1 VTSPASR
8 SLWRGRALALVGIV
22 LLAFSLRSA
31 VASLSPLYDAI
42 GEDFTLPAAV
52 LGLIGTVPPLCFAVF
67 GLLAAG
73 FERRFGL
80 ERTTLVALGA
90 VGVGLVARAAAG
102 DAYGLLFGSALV
114 FAGVGVGNVLLPALV
129 KKYFPD
135 RIGLLT
141 TVYSTMM
148 AISTFTPPLVAVPI
162 ADAAGWRTSLGLWAV
177 FALAGLAPWIVLAVR
192 ARRAAAA
199 AAADGD
205 LERVSTRVFARMWR
219 LPTAWALAVSFF
231 VSSAVAYTSFA
242 WLPKILVDTAEVTP
256 QVAGILLSL
265 FALIG
270 LPASLVVPA
279 LVARRDVVLP
289 LFVIASAAGVLGAG
303 GLLVAPAS
311 APWLWVALLGALPL
325 LFPLVL
331 TSVGLRTR
339 THDATVA
346 LSSFAQSLGYG
357 ATMLMPLGV
366 GLLHDASGSWTAP
379 LIILIAISLLALPAG
394 IVIARRKT
402 VEQEWEQRH
411 GSW

>member
-1 VTSPASR
+1 MTSPDPLAVR
-8 SLWRGRALALVGIV
+8 RGRILALVGIV

-31 VASLSPLYDAI
+31 VASLSPLFDAI
-42 GEDFTLPAAV
+42 GEDFVLPAAV

-67 GLLAAG
+67 GLLASG

-80 ERTTLVALGA
+80 ERTTLVALSA
-90 VGVGLVARAAAG
+90 VALGLVARAAAV
-102 DAYGLLFGSALV
+102 DAYGLLLGSALV

-135 RIGLLT
+135 RIGLMT

-148 AISTFTPPLVAVPI
+148 AISTFVPPLIAVPV
-162 ADAAGWRTSLGLWAV
+162 ADASGWRTSLGLWAV

-192 ARRAAAA
+192 ARRAALAEV
-199 AAADGD
+199 DI
-205 LERVSTRVFARMWR
+205 EPVSTRVFGRMWR
-219 LPTAWALAVSFF
+219 LPTAWALAVTFF

-242 WLPKILVDTAEVTP
+242 WLPKILVDTAGVTP
-256 QVAGILLSL
+256 QVAGTLLSL

-270 LPASLVVPA
+270 LPASLVVPV
-279 LVARRDVVLP
+279 LVARRGVVLP
-289 LFVIASAAGVLGAG
+289 LFFIASASGVLGAG

-311 APWLWVALLGALPL
+311 APWLWVTLLGILPL

-357 ATMLMPLGV
+357 VTMLMPIGV
-366 GLLHDASGSWTAP
+366 GLIHDATASWTVP
-379 LIILIAISLLALPAG
+379 LIMLLAISLLAVPAG
-394 IVIARRKT
+394 VVIARRKT

-411 GSW
+411 GAW

>member
-1 VTSPASR
+1 MTSPDPLAVR
-8 SLWRGRALALVGIV
+8 RGRILALVGIV

-31 VASLSPLYDAI
+31 VASLSPLFDAI
-42 GEDFTLPAAV
+42 GEDFVLPAAV

-67 GLLAAG
+67 GLLASG

-90 VGVGLVARAAAG
+90 VALGLVARAAAS
-102 DAYGLLFGSALV
+102 DAYGLLLGSALV

-135 RIGLLT
+135 RIGLMT

-148 AISTFTPPLVAVPI
+148 AISTFVPPLVAVPV

-177 FALAGLAPWIVLAVR
+177 FALAGLAPWIVLALR
-192 ARRAAAA
+192 ARRAALAEV
-199 AAADGD
+199 D
-205 LERVSTRVFARMWR
+205 LEPVSTRVFGRMWR
-219 LPTAWALAVSFF
+219 LPTAWALAVTFF

-242 WLPKILVDTAEVTP
+242 WLPKILVDTAGVTP
-256 QVAGILLSL
+256 QVAGTLLSL

-270 LPASLVVPA
+270 LPASLVVPV
-279 LVARRDVVLP
+279 LVARRGVVLP
-289 LFVIASAAGVLGAG
+289 LFIVASASGVLGAG

-311 APWLWVALLGALPL
+311 APWLWVTLLGILPL

-357 ATMLMPLGV
+357 VTMLMPIGV
-366 GLLHDASGSWTAP
+366 GLIHDATGSWTVP
-379 LIILIAISLLALPAG
+379 LVMLLAISLLAMPAG
-394 IVIARRKT
+394 VVIARRKT

>member
-1 VTSPASR
+1 MTSPDPLAVR
-8 SLWRGRALALVGIV
+8 RGRILALVGIV

-31 VASLSPLYDAI
+31 VASLSPLFDAI
-42 GEDFTLPAAV
+42 GEDFVLPAAV

-67 GLLAAG
+67 GLLASG

-90 VGVGLVARAAAG
+90 VALGLAARAAAS
-102 DAYGLLFGSALV
+102 DAYGLLLGSALV

-135 RIGLLT
+135 RIGLMT

-148 AISTFTPPLVAVPI
+148 AISTFVPPLVAVPV

-177 FALAGLAPWIVLAVR
+177 FALAGLAPWIVLALR
-192 ARRAAAA
+192 ARRAALAEV
-199 AAADGD
+199 D
-205 LERVSTRVFARMWR
+205 LEPVSTRVFGRMWR
-219 LPTAWALAVSFF
+219 LPTAWALAVTFF

-242 WLPKILVDTAEVTP
+242 WLPKILVDTAGVTP
-256 QVAGILLSL
+256 QVAGTLLSL

-270 LPASLVVPA
+270 LPASLVVPV
-279 LVARRDVVLP
+279 LVARRGVVLP
-289 LFVIASAAGVLGAG
+289 LFIVASASGVLGAG

-311 APWLWVALLGALPL
+311 APWLWVTLLGILPL

-357 ATMLMPLGV
+357 VTMLMPIGV
-366 GLLHDASGSWTAP
+366 GLIHDATGSWTVP
-379 LIILIAISLLALPAG
+379 LVMLLAISLLAVPAG
-394 IVIARRKT
+394 VVIARRKT

>member
-1 VTSPASR
+1 MTSPDPLAVR
-8 SLWRGRALALVGIV
+8 RGRILALVGIV

-31 VASLSPLYDAI
+31 VASLSPLFDAI
-42 GEDFTLPAAV
+42 GEDFVLPAAV

-67 GLLAAG
+67 GLLASR

-90 VGVGLVARAAAG
+90 VALGLVARAAAG
-102 DAYGLLFGSALV
+102 DAYGLLLGSALV

-135 RIGLLT
+135 RIGLMT

-148 AISTFTPPLVAVPI
+148 AISTFVPPLVAVPV

-177 FALAGLAPWIVLAVR
+177 FALAGLAPWIVLALR
-192 ARRAAAA
+192 ARRAALAEV
-199 AAADGD
+199 DI
-205 LERVSTRVFARMWR
+205 EPVSTRVFGRMWR
-219 LPTAWALAVSFF
+219 LPTAWALAVTFF

-242 WLPKILVDTAEVTP
+242 WLPKILVDTAGVTP
-256 QVAGILLSL
+256 QVAGTLLSL
-265 FALIG
+265 FALVG
-270 LPASLVVPA
+270 LPASLVVPV
-279 LVARRDVVLP
+279 LVARRGVVLP
-289 LFVIASAAGVLGAG
+289 LFIVASASGVLGAG

-311 APWLWVALLGALPL
+311 APWLWVTLLGILPL

-357 ATMLMPLGV
+357 VTMLMPIGV
-366 GLLHDASGSWTAP
+366 GLIHDATGSWTVP
-379 LIILIAISLLALPAG
+379 LVMLLAISLLAVPAG
-394 IVIARRKT
+394 VVIARRKT

>member
-1 VTSPASR
+1 MTSPDPLAVR
-8 SLWRGRALALVGIV
+8 RGRILAVVGIV

-31 VASLSPLYDAI
+31 VASLSPLFDAI
-42 GEDFTLPAAV
+42 GEDFVLPAAV

-67 GLLAAG
+67 GLLASG

-90 VGVGLVARAAAG
+90 VALGLVARAAAI
-102 DAYGLLFGSALV
+102 DAYGLLLGSALV

-135 RIGLLT
+135 RIGLMT

-148 AISTFTPPLVAVPI
+148 AISTFVPPLVAVPV

-177 FALAGLAPWIVLAVR
+177 FALAGLAPWIVLALR
-192 ARRAAAA
+192 ARRAALAEV
-199 AAADGD
+199 D
-205 LERVSTRVFARMWR
+205 LEPVSTRVFGRMWR
-219 LPTAWALAVSFF
+219 LPTAWALAVTFF

-242 WLPKILVDTAEVTP
+242 WLPKILVDTAGVTP
-256 QVAGILLSL
+256 QVAGTLLSL

-270 LPASLVVPA
+270 LPASLVVPV
-279 LVARRDVVLP
+279 LVARRGVVLP
-289 LFVIASAAGVLGAG
+289 LFIVASASGVLGAG

-311 APWLWVALLGALPL
+311 APWLWVTLLGILPL

-357 ATMLMPLGV
+357 VTMLMPIGV
-366 GLLHDASGSWTAP
+366 GLIHDATGSWTVP
-379 LIILIAISLLALPAG
+379 LVMLLVISLLAVPAG
-394 IVIARRKT
+394 VVIARRKT

>member
-1 VTSPASR
+1 MTSPDPLAVR
-8 SLWRGRALALVGIV
+8 RGRILALVGIV

-31 VASLSPLYDAI
+31 VASLSPLFDAI
-42 GEDFTLPAAV
+42 GEDFVLPAAV

-67 GLLAAG
+67 GLLASG

-90 VGVGLVARAAAG
+90 VALGLVARAAAI
-102 DAYGLLFGSALV
+102 DAYGLLLGSALV

-135 RIGLLT
+135 RIGLMT

-148 AISTFTPPLVAVPI
+148 AISTFVPPLVAVPV

-177 FALAGLAPWIVLAVR
+177 FALAGLAPWIVLALR
-192 ARRAAAA
+192 ARRAALAEV
-199 AAADGD
+199 D
-205 LERVSTRVFARMWR
+205 LEPVSTRVFGRMWR
-219 LPTAWALAVSFF
+219 LPTAWALAVTFF

-242 WLPKILVDTAEVTP
+242 WLPKILVDTAGVTP
-256 QVAGILLSL
+256 QVAGTLLSL

-270 LPASLVVPA
+270 LPASLVVPV
-279 LVARRDVVLP
+279 LVARRGVVLP
-289 LFVIASAAGVLGAG
+289 LFVVASASGVLGAG

-311 APWLWVALLGALPL
+311 APWLWVALLGLLPL

-357 ATMLMPLGV
+357 VTMLMPIGV
-366 GLLHDASGSWTAP
+366 GLIHDATGSWTMP
-379 LIILIAISLLALPAG
+379 LVMLLAISLLAVPAAV
-394 IVIARRKT
+394 VIARRKT

>member
-1 VTSPASR
+1 MTSPDPLAVR
-8 SLWRGRALALVGIV
+8 RGRILALVGIV

-31 VASLSPLYDAI
+31 VASLSPLFDAI
-42 GEDFTLPAAV
+42 GEDFVLPAAV

-67 GLLAAG
+67 GLLASG

-90 VGVGLVARAAAG
+90 VALGLVARAAAS
-102 DAYGLLFGSALV
+102 DAYGLLLGSALV

-135 RIGLLT
+135 RIGLMT

-148 AISTFTPPLVAVPI
+148 AISTFVPPLVAVPV

-177 FALAGLAPWIVLAVR
+177 FALAGLAPWIVLALR
-192 ARRAAAA
+192 ARRAALAEV
-199 AAADGD
+199 D
-205 LERVSTRVFARMWR
+205 LEPVSTRVFGRMWR
-219 LPTAWALAVSFF
+219 LPTAWALAVTFF

-242 WLPKILVDTAEVTP
+242 WLPKILVDTAGVTP
-256 QVAGILLSL
+256 QVAGTLLSL

-270 LPASLVVPA
+270 LPASLVVPV
-279 LVARRDVVLP
+279 LVARRGVVLP
-289 LFVIASAAGVLGAG
+289 LFIVASASGVLGAG

-311 APWLWVALLGALPL
+311 APWLWVALLGLLPL

-357 ATMLMPLGV
+357 VTMLMPIGV
-366 GLLHDASGSWTAP
+366 GLIHDATGSWTVP
-379 LIILIAISLLALPAG
+379 LFMLLAISLLAVSAG
-394 IVIARRKT
+394 VVIARRKT

>member
-1 VTSPASR
+1 MTSPDPLAVR
-8 SLWRGRALALVGIV
+8 RGRILALVGIV

-31 VASLSPLYDAI
+31 VASLSPLFDAI
-42 GEDFTLPAAV
+42 GEDFELPAAV

-67 GLLAAG
+67 GLLASG

-90 VGVGLVARAAAG
+90 VALGLVARAAAV
-102 DAYGLLFGSALV
+102 DAYGLLLGSALV

-135 RIGLLT
+135 RIGLMT

-148 AISTFTPPLVAVPI
+148 AISTFVPPLVAVPV

-177 FALAGLAPWIVLAVR
+177 FALAGLAPWIVLALR
-192 ARRAAAA
+192 ARRAALAEV
-199 AAADGD
+199 DI
-205 LERVSTRVFARMWR
+205 EPVSTRVFGRMWR
-219 LPTAWALAVSFF
+219 LPTAWALAVTFF

-242 WLPKILVDTAEVTP
+242 WLPKILVDTAGVTP
-256 QVAGILLSL
+256 QVAGTLLSL

-270 LPASLVVPA
+270 LPASLVVPV
-279 LVARRDVVLP
+279 LVARRGVVLP
-289 LFVIASAAGVLGAG
+289 LFIVASASGVLGAG

-311 APWLWVALLGALPL
+311 APWLWVALLGILPL

-357 ATMLMPLGV
+357 VTMLMPIGV
-366 GLLHDASGSWTAP
+366 GLIHDATGSWTVP
-379 LIILIAISLLALPAG
+379 LVMLLAISLLAVPAG
-394 IVIARRKT
+394 VVIARRKT

>member
-1 VTSPASR
+1 MTSLDPLAVR
-8 SLWRGRALALVGIV
+8 RGRILALVGIV

-31 VASLSPLYDAI
+31 VASLSPLFDAI
-42 GEDFTLPAAV
+42 GEDFALPAAV

-80 ERTTLVALGA
+80 ERATVAALGA
-90 VGVGLVARAAAG
+90 VTLGLVARSAAV
-102 DAYGLLFGSALV
+102 DASGLLLGSALV

-135 RIGLLT
+135 RIGLMT

-148 AISTFTPPLVAVPI
+148 AISTFLPPLVAVPV

-177 FALAGLAPWIVLAVR
+177 FALAGLVPWIVLAVR
-192 ARRAAAA
+192 ARRAALAEV
-199 AAADGD
+199 D
-205 LERVSTRVFARMWR
+205 LDAVSPRVFGRLWR
-219 LPTAWALAVSFF
+219 LPTAWALAVTFF

-242 WLPKILVDTAEVTP
+242 WLPKILVDTAGVTP
-256 QVAGILLSL
+256 QIAGILLSL

-270 LPASLVVPA
+270 LPASLAVPV

-289 LFVIASAAGVLGAG
+289 LFIIASASGVVGAG

-311 APWLWVALLGALPL
+311 APWLWVALLGTLPL

-357 ATMLMPLGV
+357 VTMLMPIGV
-366 GLLHDASGSWTAP
+366 GLIHDATNSWTVP
-379 LIILIAISLLALPAG
+379 LVMLIVISLLAVPAG
-394 IVIARRKT
+394 VVIARRKT

-411 GSW
+411 GTW

>member
-1 VTSPASR
+1 MTTPDPLAVR
-8 SLWRGRALALVGIV
+8 RGRILAVVGIV

-31 VASLSPLYDAI
+31 VASLSPLFDAI
-42 GEDFTLPAAV
+42 GEDFALPAAV

-90 VGVGLVARAAAG
+90 VGLGLVARAAAL
-102 DAYGLLFGSALV
+102 DAYGLLFGSALI
-114 FAGVGVGNVLLPALV
+114 FAGVGVGNVLVPALV
-129 KKYFPD
+129 KKYFAE

-141 TVYSTMM
+141 TVYTTTM
-148 AISTFTPPLVAVPI
+148 AVSTFLPPLIAVPI
-162 ADAAGWRTSLGLWAV
+162 ADAAGWRTSLGVWAV
-177 FALAGLAPWIVLAVR
+177 FAVAGLIPWIVLAVR
-192 ARRAAAA
+192 SRRAAAA
-199 AAADGD
+199 DVD
-205 LERVSTRVFARMWR
+205 LEAPSTRVFGRMWR
-219 LPTAWALAVSFF
+219 LPTAWALAITFF
-231 VSSAVAYTSFA
+231 ASSAVAYTSFA
-242 WLPKILVDTAEVTP
+242 WLPKILVDTAGVTP
-256 QVAGILLSL
+256 QVAGVLLSL

-279 LVARRDVVLP
+279 LVARRGVVLP
-289 LFVIASAAGVLGAG
+289 LFIVASASGVLGAG

-311 APWLWVALLGALPL
+311 APWLWVALLGTLPL

-346 LSSFAQSLGYG
+346 LSAFAQSVGYG
-357 ATMLMPLGV
+357 VTMFMPIGV
-366 GLLHDASGSWTAP
+366 GVLHDATDSWTAP
-379 LIILIAISLLALPAG
+379 LVILIGISLLALPAG
-394 IVIARRKT
+394 VVIARRKT

>member
-1 VTSPASR
+1 MTSPDPLAVR
-8 SLWRGRALALVGIV
+8 RGRILALVGIV

-31 VASLSPLYDAI
+31 VASLSPLFDAI
-42 GEDFTLPAAV
+42 GEDFVLPAAV

-67 GLLAAG
+67 GLLASG

-90 VGVGLVARAAAG
+90 VALGLVARAAAS
-102 DAYGLLFGSALV
+102 DAYGLLLGSALV

-129 KKYFPD
+129 KKYLPD
-135 RIGLLT
+135 RIGLMT

-148 AISTFTPPLVAVPI
+148 AISTFVPPLVAVPV

-177 FALAGLAPWIVLAVR
+177 FALAGLAPWIVLALR
-192 ARRAAAA
+192 ARRAALAEV
-199 AAADGD
+199 D
-205 LERVSTRVFARMWR
+205 LEPVSTRVFGRMWR
-219 LPTAWALAVSFF
+219 LPTAWALAVTFF

-242 WLPKILVDTAEVTP
+242 WLPKILVDTAGVTP
-256 QVAGILLSL
+256 QVAGTLLSL

-270 LPASLVVPA
+270 LPASLVVPV
-279 LVARRDVVLP
+279 LVARRGVVLP
-289 LFVIASAAGVLGAG
+289 LFIVASASGVLGAG

-311 APWLWVALLGALPL
+311 APWLWVTLLGILPL

-357 ATMLMPLGV
+357 VTMLMPIGV
-366 GLLHDASGSWTAP
+366 GLIHDATGSWTVP
-379 LIILIAISLLALPAG
+379 LVMLLAISLLAVPAG
-394 IVIARRKT
+394 VVIARRKT

>member
-1 VTSPASR
+1 MTSPDPLAVR
-8 SLWRGRALALVGIV
+8 RGRILALVGIV

-31 VASLSPLYDAI
+31 VASLSPLFDAI
-42 GEDFTLPAAV
+42 GEDFVLPAAV

-67 GLLAAG
+67 GLLASG

-80 ERTTLVALGA
+80 ERTTLVALSA
-90 VGVGLVARAAAG
+90 VALGLVARAAAV
-102 DAYGLLFGSALV
+102 DAYGLLLGSALV

-135 RIGLLT
+135 RIGLMT

-148 AISTFTPPLVAVPI
+148 AISTFVPPLIAVPV

-192 ARRAAAA
+192 ARRAALAEV
-199 AAADGD
+199 DI
-205 LERVSTRVFARMWR
+205 EPVSTRVFGRMWR
-219 LPTAWALAVSFF
+219 LPTAWALAVTFF

-242 WLPKILVDTAEVTP
+242 WLPKILVDTAGVTP
-256 QVAGILLSL
+256 QVAGSLLSL
-265 FALIG
+265 FVLIG
-270 LPASLVVPA
+270 LPASLVVPV
-279 LVARRDVVLP
+279 LVARRGVVLP
-289 LFVIASAAGVLGAG
+289 LFIVASASGVLGAG

-311 APWLWVALLGALPL
+311 APWLWVTLLGILPL

-357 ATMLMPLGV
+357 VTMLMPIGV
-366 GLLHDASGSWTAP
+366 GLIHDATGSWTVP
-379 LIILIAISLLALPAG
+379 LVMLLAISLLAVPAG
-394 IVIARRKT
+394 DVIARRKT

>member
-1 VTSPASR
+1 MTSPDPLAVR
-8 SLWRGRALALVGIV
+8 RGRILALVGIV

-31 VASLSPLYDAI
+31 VASLSPLFDAI
-42 GEDFTLPAAV
+42 GEDFVLPAAV

-67 GLLAAG
+67 GLLASG

-90 VGVGLVARAAAG
+90 VALGLVARAAAG
-102 DAYGLLFGSALV
+102 DAYGLLLGSALV

-135 RIGLLT
+135 RIGLMT

-148 AISTFTPPLVAVPI
+148 AISTFVPPLVAVPV

-177 FALAGLAPWIVLAVR
+177 FALAGLAPWIVLALR
-192 ARRAAAA
+192 ARRAALAEV
-199 AAADGD
+199 D
-205 LERVSTRVFARMWR
+205 LEPVSTRVFGRMWR
-219 LPTAWALAVSFF
+219 LPTAWALAVTFF

-242 WLPKILVDTAEVTP
+242 WLPKILVDTAGVTP
-256 QVAGILLSL
+256 QVAGTLLSL

-270 LPASLVVPA
+270 LPASLVVPV
-279 LVARRDVVLP
+279 LVARRGVVLP
-289 LFVIASAAGVLGAG
+289 LFIVASASGVLGAG

-311 APWLWVALLGALPL
+311 TPWLWVALLGLLPL

-357 ATMLMPLGV
+357 VTMLMPIGV
-366 GLLHDASGSWTAP
+366 GLIHDATGSWTVP
-379 LIILIAISLLALPAG
+379 LFMLLAISLLAVPAG
-394 IVIARRKT
+394 VVIARRKT

>member
-1 VTSPASR
+1 MTSPDPLAVR
-8 SLWRGRALALVGIV
+8 RGRILAVVGIV

-31 VASLSPLYDAI
+31 VASLSPLFDAI
-42 GEDFTLPAAV
+42 GEDFVLPAAV

-67 GLLAAG
+67 GLLAPG

-90 VGVGLVARAAAG
+90 VALGLVARAAAI
-102 DAYGLLFGSALV
+102 DAYGLLLGSALV

-135 RIGLLT
+135 RIGLMT

-148 AISTFTPPLVAVPI
+148 AISTFVPPLVAVPV

-177 FALAGLAPWIVLAVR
+177 FALAGLAPWIVLALR
-192 ARRAAAA
+192 ARRAALAEV
-199 AAADGD
+199 D
-205 LERVSTRVFARMWR
+205 LEPVSTRVFGRMWR
-219 LPTAWALAVSFF
+219 LPTAWALAVTFF

-242 WLPKILVDTAEVTP
+242 WLPKILVDTAGVTP
-256 QVAGILLSL
+256 QVAGTLLSL

-270 LPASLVVPA
+270 LPASLVVPV
-279 LVARRDVVLP
+279 LVARRGVVLP
-289 LFVIASAAGVLGAG
+289 LFIVASASGVLGAG

-311 APWLWVALLGALPL
+311 APWLWVTLLGILPL

-357 ATMLMPLGV
+357 VTMLMPIGV
-366 GLLHDASGSWTAP
+366 GLIHDATGSWTVP
-379 LIILIAISLLALPAG
+379 LVMLLAISLLAVPAG
-394 IVIARRKT
+394 VVIARRKT

>member
-1 VTSPASR
+1 MTSPDPLAVR
-8 SLWRGRALALVGIV
+8 RGRILAVVGIV

-31 VASLSPLYDAI
+31 VASLSPLFDAI
-42 GEDFTLPAAV
+42 GEDFVLPAAV

-67 GLLAAG
+67 GLLASG

-90 VGVGLVARAAAG
+90 VALGLVARAAAS
-102 DAYGLLFGSALV
+102 DAYGLLLGSALV

-135 RIGLLT
+135 RIGLMT

-148 AISTFTPPLVAVPI
+148 AISTFVPPLVAVPV

-177 FALAGLAPWIVLAVR
+177 FALAGLAPWIVLALR
-192 ARRAAAA
+192 ARRAALAEV
-199 AAADGD
+199 D
-205 LERVSTRVFARMWR
+205 LEPVSTRVFGRMWR
-219 LPTAWALAVSFF
+219 LPTAWALAVTFF

-242 WLPKILVDTAEVTP
+242 WLPKILVDTAGVTP
-256 QVAGILLSL
+256 QVAGTLLSL

-270 LPASLVVPA
+270 LPASLVVPV
-279 LVARRDVVLP
+279 LVARRGVVLP
-289 LFVIASAAGVLGAG
+289 LFIVASASGVLGAG

-311 APWLWVALLGALPL
+311 APWLWVTLLGILPL

-357 ATMLMPLGV
+357 VTMLMPIGV
-366 GLLHDASGSWTAP
+366 GLIHDATGSWTVP
-379 LIILIAISLLALPAG
+379 LVMLLAISLLAVPAG
-394 IVIARRKT
+394 VVIARRKT

>member
-1 VTSPASR
+1 MTSPDPLAVR
-8 SLWRGRALALVGIV
+8 RGRILAVVGIV

-31 VASLSPLYDAI
+31 VASLSPLFDAI
-42 GEDFTLPAAV
+42 GEDFVLPAAV

-67 GLLAAG
+67 GLLASG

-90 VGVGLVARAAAG
+90 VALGLMARAAAI
-102 DAYGLLFGSALV
+102 DAYGLLLGSALV

-135 RIGLLT
+135 RIGLMT

-148 AISTFTPPLVAVPI
+148 AISTFVPPLVAVPV

-177 FALAGLAPWIVLAVR
+177 FALAGLAPWIVLALR
-192 ARRAAAA
+192 ARRAALAEV
-199 AAADGD
+199 D
-205 LERVSTRVFARMWR
+205 LEPVSTRVFGRMWR
-219 LPTAWALAVSFF
+219 LPTAWALAVTFF

-242 WLPKILVDTAEVTP
+242 WLPKILVDTAGVTP
-256 QVAGILLSL
+256 QVAGTLLSL

-270 LPASLVVPA
+270 LPASLVVPV
-279 LVARRDVVLP
+279 LVARRGVVLP
-289 LFVIASAAGVLGAG
+289 LFIVASASGVLGAG

-311 APWLWVALLGALPL
+311 APWLWVTLLGILPL

-357 ATMLMPLGV
+357 VTMLMPIGV
-366 GLLHDASGSWTAP
+366 GLIHDATGSWTVP
-379 LIILIAISLLALPAG
+379 LVMLLAISLLAVPAG
-394 IVIARRKT
+394 VVIARRET

>member
-1 VTSPASR
+1 MTSPDPLAVR
-8 SLWRGRALALVGIV
+8 RGRILALVGIV

-31 VASLSPLYDAI
+31 VASLSPLFDAI
-42 GEDFTLPAAV
+42 GEDFVLPAAV

-67 GLLAAG
+67 GLLASG

-90 VGVGLVARAAAG
+90 VALGLVARAAAG
-102 DAYGLLFGSALV
+102 DAYGLLLGSALV

-135 RIGLLT
+135 RIGLMT

-148 AISTFTPPLVAVPI
+148 AISTFVPPLVAVPV

-177 FALAGLAPWIVLAVR
+177 FALAGLAPWIVLALR
-192 ARRAAAA
+192 ARRAALAEV
-199 AAADGD
+199 D
-205 LERVSTRVFARMWR
+205 LEPVSTRVFGRMWR
-219 LPTAWALAVSFF
+219 LPTAWALAVTFF

-242 WLPKILVDTAEVTP
+242 WLPKILVDTAGVTP
-256 QVAGILLSL
+256 QVAGTLLSL

-270 LPASLVVPA
+270 LPASLVVPV
-279 LVARRDVVLP
+279 LVARRGVVLP
-289 LFVIASAAGVLGAG
+289 LFIVASASGVLGAG

-311 APWLWVALLGALPL
+311 APWLWVALLGLLPL

-357 ATMLMPLGV
+357 VTMLMPIGV
-366 GLLHDASGSWTAP
+366 GLIHDATGSWTMP
-379 LIILIAISLLALPAG
+379 LVMLLAISLLAVPAG
-394 IVIARRKT
+394 VVIARRKT

>member
-1 VTSPASR
+1 MTSPDPLAVR
-8 SLWRGRALALVGIV
+8 RGRILAVVGIV

-31 VASLSPLYDAI
+31 VASLSPLFDAI
-42 GEDFTLPAAV
+42 GEDFVLPAAV

-67 GLLAAG
+67 GLLASG

-90 VGVGLVARAAAG
+90 VALGLVARAAAI
-102 DAYGLLFGSALV
+102 DAYGLLLGSALV

-135 RIGLLT
+135 RIGLMT

-148 AISTFTPPLVAVPI
+148 AVSTFVPPLVAVPV

-177 FALAGLAPWIVLAVR
+177 FALAGLAPWIVLALR
-192 ARRAAAA
+192 ARRAALAEV
-199 AAADGD
+199 D
-205 LERVSTRVFARMWR
+205 LEPVSTRVFGRMWR
-219 LPTAWALAVSFF
+219 LPTAWALAVTFF

-242 WLPKILVDTAEVTP
+242 WLPKILVDTAGVTP
-256 QVAGILLSL
+256 QVAGTLLSL

-270 LPASLVVPA
+270 LPASLVVPV
-279 LVARRDVVLP
+279 LVARRGVVLP
-289 LFVIASAAGVLGAG
+289 LFIVASASGVLGAG

-311 APWLWVALLGALPL
+311 APWLWVTLLGILPL

-357 ATMLMPLGV
+357 VTMLMPIGV
-366 GLLHDASGSWTAP
+366 GLIHDATGSWTMP
-379 LIILIAISLLALPAG
+379 LVMLLAISLLAVPAG
-394 IVIARRKT
+394 VVIARRKT

>member
-1 VTSPASR
+1 MTSPDPLAVR
-8 SLWRGRALALVGIV
+8 RGRILALVGIV

-31 VASLSPLYDAI
+31 VASLSPLFDAI
-42 GEDFTLPAAV
+42 GEDFVLPAAV

-67 GLLAAG
+67 GLLASG

-90 VGVGLVARAAAG
+90 VALGLVARAAAI
-102 DAYGLLFGSALV
+102 DAYGLLLGSALV

-135 RIGLLT
+135 RIGLMT

-148 AISTFTPPLVAVPI
+148 AISTFVPPLVAVPV
-162 ADAAGWRTSLGLWAV
+162 ADVAGWRTSLGLWAV
-177 FALAGLAPWIVLAVR
+177 FALAGLAPWIVLALR
-192 ARRAAAA
+192 ARRAALAEV
-199 AAADGD
+199 D
-205 LERVSTRVFARMWR
+205 LEPVSTRVFGRMWR
-219 LPTAWALAVSFF
+219 LPTAWALAVTFF

-242 WLPKILVDTAEVTP
+242 WLPKILVDTAGVTP
-256 QVAGILLSL
+256 QVAGTLLSL

-270 LPASLVVPA
+270 LPASLVVPV
-279 LVARRDVVLP
+279 LVARRGVVLP
-289 LFVIASAAGVLGAG
+289 LFIVASASGVLGAG

-311 APWLWVALLGALPL
+311 APWLWVTLLGILPL

-357 ATMLMPLGV
+357 VTMLMPIGV
-366 GLLHDASGSWTAP
+366 GLIHDAMGSWTVP
-379 LIILIAISLLALPAG
+379 LFMLLAISLLAVPAG
-394 IVIARRKT
+394 VVIARRKT

>member
-1 VTSPASR
+1 VTSPDPLAVR
-8 SLWRGRALALVGIV
+8 RGRILALVGIV

-31 VASLSPLYDAI
+31 VASLSPLFDAI
-42 GEDFTLPAAV
+42 GEDFVLPAAV

-67 GLLAAG
+67 GLLASG

-90 VGVGLVARAAAG
+90 VALGLVARAAAG
-102 DAYGLLFGSALV
+102 DAYGLLLGSALV

-135 RIGLLT
+135 RIGLMT

-148 AISTFTPPLVAVPI
+148 AISTFVPPLVAVPV

-177 FALAGLAPWIVLAVR
+177 FALAGLAPWIVLALR
-192 ARRAAAA
+192 ARRAALAEV
-199 AAADGD
+199 D
-205 LERVSTRVFARMWR
+205 LEPVSTRVFGRMWR
-219 LPTAWALAVSFF
+219 LPTAWALAVTFF

-289 LFVIASAAGVLGAG
+289 LFVTASAAGVLGAG

-311 APWLWVALLGALPL
+311 APWLWVTLLGALPL

-379 LIILIAISLLALPAG
+379 LVILIAISLLALPAG

-411 GSW
+411 GTW

>member
-1 VTSPASR
+1 MTSPDPLAVR
-8 SLWRGRALALVGIV
+8 RGRILALVGIV

-31 VASLSPLYDAI
+31 VASLSPLFDAI
-42 GEDFTLPAAV
+42 GEDFVLPAAV

-67 GLLAAG
+67 GLLASG

-90 VGVGLVARAAAG
+90 VALGLVARAAAS
-102 DAYGLLFGSALV
+102 DAYGLLLGSALV

-135 RIGLLT
+135 RIGLMT

-148 AISTFTPPLVAVPI
+148 AISTFVPPLVAVPV

-177 FALAGLAPWIVLAVR
+177 FALAGLAPWIVLALR
-192 ARRAAAA
+192 ARRAALAEV
-199 AAADGD
+199 D
-205 LERVSTRVFARMWR
+205 LEPVSTRVFGRMWR
-219 LPTAWALAVSFF
+219 LPTAWALAVTFF

-242 WLPKILVDTAEVTP
+242 WLPKILVDTAGVTP
-256 QVAGILLSL
+256 QVAGTLLSL

-270 LPASLVVPA
+270 LPASLVVPV
-279 LVARRDVVLP
+279 LVARRGVVLP
-289 LFVIASAAGVLGAG
+289 LFIVASASGVLGAG

-311 APWLWVALLGALPL
+311 APWLWVTLLGILPL

-357 ATMLMPLGV
+357 VTMLMPIGV
-366 GLLHDASGSWTAP
+366 GLIHDATGSWTVP
-379 LIILIAISLLALPAG
+379 LVMLLAISLLAVPAG
-394 IVIARRKT
+394 VVIARRKT

>member
-1 VTSPASR
+1 MTSPDPLAVR
-8 SLWRGRALALVGIV
+8 RGRILALVGIV

-31 VASLSPLYDAI
+31 VASLSPLFDAI
-42 GEDFTLPAAV
+42 GEDFVLPAAV

-67 GLLAAG
+67 GLLASG

-90 VGVGLVARAAAG
+90 VALGLVARAAAI
-102 DAYGLLFGSALV
+102 DAYGLLLGSALV

-135 RIGLLT
+135 RIGLMT

-148 AISTFTPPLVAVPI
+148 AISTFVPPLVAVPV

-177 FALAGLAPWIVLAVR
+177 FALAGLAPWIVLALR
-192 ARRAAAA
+192 ARRAALAEV
-199 AAADGD
+199 D
-205 LERVSTRVFARMWR
+205 LEPVSTRVFGRMWR
-219 LPTAWALAVSFF
+219 LPTAWALAVTFF

-242 WLPKILVDTAEVTP
+242 WLPKILVDTAGVTP
-256 QVAGILLSL
+256 QVAGTLLSL

-270 LPASLVVPA
+270 LPASLVVPV
-279 LVARRDVVLP
+279 LVARRGVVLP
-289 LFVIASAAGVLGAG
+289 LFIVASASGVLGAG

-311 APWLWVALLGALPL
+311 APWLWVTLLGILPL

-339 THDATVA
+339 THAATVA

-357 ATMLMPLGV
+357 VTMLMPIGV
-366 GLLHDASGSWTAP
+366 GLIHDATGSWTVP
-379 LIILIAISLLALPAG
+379 LVMLLAISLLAVPAG
-394 IVIARRKT
+394 VVIARRKT

>member
-1 VTSPASR
+1 MTSPDPLAVR
-8 SLWRGRALALVGIV
+8 RGRILALVGIV

-31 VASLSPLYDAI
+31 VASLSPLFDAI
-42 GEDFTLPAAV
+42 GEDFELPAAV

-67 GLLAAG
+67 GLLASG

-90 VGVGLVARAAAG
+90 VALGLVARAAAV
-102 DAYGLLFGSALV
+102 DAYGLLLGSALV

-135 RIGLLT
+135 RIGLMT

-148 AISTFTPPLVAVPI
+148 AISTFVPPLVAVPV

-177 FALAGLAPWIVLAVR
+177 FALAGLAPWIVLALR
-192 ARRAAAA
+192 ARRAALAEV
-199 AAADGD
+199 DI
-205 LERVSTRVFARMWR
+205 EPVSTRVFGRMWR
-219 LPTAWALAVSFF
+219 LPTAWALAVTFF

-242 WLPKILVDTAEVTP
+242 WLPKILVDTAGVTP
-256 QVAGILLSL
+256 QVAGTLLSL

-270 LPASLVVPA
+270 LPASLVVPV
-279 LVARRDVVLP
+279 LVARRGVVLP
-289 LFVIASAAGVLGAG
+289 LFIVASASGVLGAG

-311 APWLWVALLGALPL
+311 APWLWVALLGILPL

-357 ATMLMPLGV
+357 VTMLMPIGV
-366 GLLHDASGSWTAP
+366 GLIHDATGSWTVP
-379 LIILIAISLLALPAG
+379 LVVLLAISLLAVPAG
-394 IVIARRKT
+394 VVIARRKT

>member
-1 VTSPASR
+1 MTSPDPLAVR
-8 SLWRGRALALVGIV
+8 RGRILALVGIV

-31 VASLSPLYDAI
+31 VASLSPLFDAI
-42 GEDFTLPAAV
+42 GEDFVLPAAV

-67 GLLAAG
+67 GLLASG

-90 VGVGLVARAAAG
+90 VALGLVARAAAI
-102 DAYGLLFGSALV
+102 DAYGLLLGSALV

-135 RIGLLT
+135 RIGLMT

-148 AISTFTPPLVAVPI
+148 AISTFVPPLVAVPV

-177 FALAGLAPWIVLAVR
+177 FALAGLAPWIVLALR
-192 ARRAAAA
+192 ARRAALAEV
-199 AAADGD
+199 D
-205 LERVSTRVFARMWR
+205 LEPVSTRVFGRMWR
-219 LPTAWALAVSFF
+219 LPTAWALAVTFF

-242 WLPKILVDTAEVTP
+242 WLPKILVDTAGVTP
-256 QVAGILLSL
+256 QVAGTLLSL

-270 LPASLVVPA
+270 LPASLVVPV
-279 LVARRDVVLP
+279 LVARRGVVLP
-289 LFVIASAAGVLGAG
+289 LFIVASASGVLGAG

-311 APWLWVALLGALPL
+311 APWLWVALLGILPL

-357 ATMLMPLGV
+357 VTMLMPIGV
-366 GLLHDASGSWTAP
+366 GLIHDAMGSWTVP
-379 LIILIAISLLALPAG
+379 LFMLLAISLLAVPAG
-394 IVIARRKT
+394 VVIARRKT

>member
-1 VTSPASR
+1 MTSPDPLAVR
-8 SLWRGRALALVGIV
+8 RGRILALVGIV

-31 VASLSPLYDAI
+31 VASLSPLFDAI
-42 GEDFTLPAAV
+42 GEDFVLPAAV

-67 GLLAAG
+67 GLLASG

-90 VGVGLVARAAAG
+90 VALGLVARAAAI
-102 DAYGLLFGSALV
+102 DAYGLLLGSALV

-135 RIGLLT
+135 RIGLMT

-148 AISTFTPPLVAVPI
+148 AISTFVPPLVAVPV

-177 FALAGLAPWIVLAVR
+177 FALAGLAPWIVLALR
-192 ARRAAAA
+192 ARRAALVEV
-199 AAADGD
+199 D
-205 LERVSTRVFARMWR
+205 LEPVSTRVFGRMWR
-219 LPTAWALAVSFF
+219 LPTAWALAVTFF

-242 WLPKILVDTAEVTP
+242 WLPKILVDTAGVTP
-256 QVAGILLSL
+256 QVAGTLLSL

-270 LPASLVVPA
+270 LPASLVVPV
-279 LVARRDVVLP
+279 LVARRGVVLP
-289 LFVIASAAGVLGAG
+289 LFIVASASGVLGAG

-311 APWLWVALLGALPL
+311 APWLWVTLLGILPL

-357 ATMLMPLGV
+357 VTMLMPIGV
-366 GLLHDASGSWTAP
+366 GLIHDATGSWTVP
-379 LIILIAISLLALPAG
+379 LVMLLAISLLAVPAG
-394 IVIARRKT
+394 VVIARRKT

>member
-1 VTSPASR
+1 MTSPDPLAVR
-8 SLWRGRALALVGIV
+8 RGRILALVGIV

-31 VASLSPLYDAI
+31 VASLSPLFDAI
-42 GEDFTLPAAV
+42 GEDFVLPAAV

-67 GLLAAG
+67 GLLASG

-90 VGVGLVARAAAG
+90 VAVGLVARAAAI
-102 DAYGLLFGSALV
+102 DAYGLLLGSALV
-114 FAGVGVGNVLLPALV
+114 FSGVGVGNVLLPALV

-135 RIGLLT
+135 RIGLMT

-148 AISTFTPPLVAVPI
+148 AISTFVPPLVAVPV

-177 FALAGLAPWIVLAVR
+177 FALAGLAPWIVLAMR
-192 ARRAAAA
+192 ARRAALAEV
-199 AAADGD
+199 D
-205 LERVSTRVFARMWR
+205 LEPVSTRVFGRMWR
-219 LPTAWALAVSFF
+219 LPTAWALAVTFF

-242 WLPKILVDTAEVTP
+242 WLPKILVDTAGVTP
-256 QVAGILLSL
+256 QVAGTLLSL

-270 LPASLVVPA
+270 LPASLVVPV
-279 LVARRDVVLP
+279 LVARRGVVLP
-289 LFVIASAAGVLGAG
+289 LFIVASASGVLGAG

-311 APWLWVALLGALPL
+311 APWLWVTLLGILPL

-357 ATMLMPLGV
+357 VTMLMPIGV
-366 GLLHDASGSWTAP
+366 GLIHDATGSWTVP
-379 LIILIAISLLALPAG
+379 LVMLLAISLLAVPAG
-394 IVIARRKT
+394 VVIARRKT

>member
-1 VTSPASR
+1 MTSPDPLAVR
-8 SLWRGRALALVGIV
+8 RGRILALVGIV

-31 VASLSPLYDAI
+31 VASLSPLFDAI
-42 GEDFTLPAAV
+42 GEDFVLPAAV

-67 GLLAAG
+67 GLLASG

-90 VGVGLVARAAAG
+90 VALGLVARAAAG
-102 DAYGLLFGSALV
+102 DAYGLLLGSALV

-135 RIGLLT
+135 RIGLMT

-148 AISTFTPPLVAVPI
+148 AISTFVPPLVAVPV

-177 FALAGLAPWIVLAVR
+177 FALAGLAPWIVLALR
-192 ARRAAAA
+192 ARRAALAEV
-199 AAADGD
+199 D
-205 LERVSTRVFARMWR
+205 LEPVSTRVFGRMWR
-219 LPTAWALAVSFF
+219 LPTAWALAVTFF

-242 WLPKILVDTAEVTP
+242 WLPKILVDTAGVTP
-256 QVAGILLSL
+256 QVAGTLLSL

-270 LPASLVVPA
+270 LPASLVVPV
-279 LVARRDVVLP
+279 LVARRGVVLP
-289 LFVIASAAGVLGAG
+289 LFIVASASGVLGAG

-311 APWLWVALLGALPL
+311 APWLWVALLGILPL

-357 ATMLMPLGV
+357 VTMLMPTGV
-366 GLLHDASGSWTAP
+366 GLIHDATGSWTVP
-379 LIILIAISLLALPAG
+379 LVILLAISLLAVPAG
-394 IVIARRKT
+394 VVIARRKT

>member
-1 VTSPASR
+1 MTSPDPLAVR
-8 SLWRGRALALVGIV
+8 RGRILAVVGIV

-31 VASLSPLYDAI
+31 VASLSPLFDAI
-42 GEDFTLPAAV
+42 GEDFVLPAAV

-67 GLLAAG
+67 GLLASG

-90 VGVGLVARAAAG
+90 VALGLVARAAAI
-102 DAYGLLFGSALV
+102 DAYGLLLGSALV

-135 RIGLLT
+135 RIGLMT

-148 AISTFTPPLVAVPI
+148 AISTFVPPLVAVPV

-177 FALAGLAPWIVLAVR
+177 FALAGLAPWIVLALR
-192 ARRAAAA
+192 ARRAALAEV
-199 AAADGD
+199 D
-205 LERVSTRVFARMWR
+205 LEPVSTRVFGRMWR
-219 LPTAWALAVSFF
+219 LPTAWALAVTFF

-242 WLPKILVDTAEVTP
+242 WLPKILVDTAGVTP
-256 QVAGILLSL
+256 QVAGTLLSL

-270 LPASLVVPA
+270 LPASLVVPV
-279 LVARRDVVLP
+279 LVARRGVVLP
-289 LFVIASAAGVLGAG
+289 LFIVASASGVLGAG

-311 APWLWVALLGALPL
+311 APWLWVTLLGILPL

-357 ATMLMPLGV
+357 VTMLMPIGV
-366 GLLHDASGSWTAP
+366 GLIHDAMGSWTVP
-379 LIILIAISLLALPAG
+379 LFMLLAISLLAVPAG
-394 IVIARRKT
+394 VVIARRKT

>member
-1 VTSPASR
+1 MTSSDPRAR
-8 SLWRGRALALVGIV
+8 RRGRILALVGIV

-31 VASLSPLYDAI
+31 VASLSPLFDAI
-42 GEDFTLPAAV
+42 GEEFTLPAAV

-67 GLLAAG
+67 GLLASG

-80 ERTTLVALGA
+80 ERTALVALGA
-90 VGVGLVARAAAG
+90 VGVGLIARAAAT
-102 DAYGLLFGSALV
+102 DAYGLLLGSAV
-114 FAGVGVGNVLLPALV
+114 IFAGVGVGNVLLPALV

-162 ADAAGWRTSLGLWAV
+162 ADAAGWRISLGLWSV

-199 AAADGD
+199 ADVD
-205 LERVSTRVFARMWR
+205 LEPVSTRVFARLWR
-219 LPTAWALAVSFF
+219 LPTAWALAVTFF
-231 VSSAVAYTSFA
+231 ASSAVAYTSFA
-242 WLPKILVDTAEVTP
+242 WLPKILVDTAGVTP

-279 LVARRDVVLP
+279 LVARRGIVLP
-289 LFVIASAAGVLGAG
+289 LFVIASVAGVFGAG
-303 GLLVAPAS
+303 GLLLAPAS
-311 APWLWVALLGALPL
+311 APWLWVSLLGTLPL

-357 ATMLMPLGV
+357 ATMFVPLSV
-366 GLLHDASGSWTAP
+366 GLLHDASGSWTGP
-379 LIILIAISLLALPAG
+379 LIILVVISLLALPAG
-394 IVIARRKT
+394 VVIARRKT

-411 GSW
+411 GPW

>member
-1 VTSPASR
+1 MTSLDPLAVR
-8 SLWRGRALALVGIV
+8 RGRILALTGIV

-31 VASLSPLYDAI
+31 VASLSPLFDAI
-42 GEDFTLPAAV
+42 EEDFVLPAAV

-67 GLLAAG
+67 GLLASG

-90 VGVGLVARAAAG
+90 VALGLVARAAAS
-102 DAYGLLFGSALV
+102 DAIGLLLGSALV

-129 KKYFPD
+129 KKYFAD
-135 RIGLLT
+135 RIGLMT

-148 AISTFTPPLVAVPI
+148 AISTFLPPLVAVPV
-162 ADAAGWRTSLGLWAV
+162 ADAAGWRASLGLWAV
-177 FALAGLAPWIVLAVR
+177 FALAGLAPWIVLGVR

-199 AAADGD
+199 DVD
-205 LERVSTRVFARMWR
+205 LEPVSTRVFGRLWR
-219 LPTAWALAVSFF
+219 LPTAWALAVTFF

-242 WLPKILVDTAEVTP
+242 WLPKILVDTAGVTP
-256 QVAGILLSL
+256 QVAGVLLSL

-270 LPASLVVPA
+270 LPASLAVPV
-279 LVARRDVVLP
+279 LVARRGVVLP
-289 LFVIASAAGVLGAG
+289 LFVLASASGVLGAG

-311 APWLWVALLGALPL
+311 APWLWVTLLGLLPL

-357 ATMLMPLGV
+357 VTMLMPIGV
-366 GLLHDASGSWTAP
+366 GLIHDATASWTIP
-379 LIILIAISLLALPAG
+379 LVMLVMISLLAVPAG
-394 IVIARRKT
+394 VVIARRKT

-411 GSW
+411 GTW

>member
-1 VTSPASR
+1 MTSPDPLAVR
-8 SLWRGRALALVGIV
+8 RGRILALVGIV

-31 VASLSPLYDAI
+31 VASLSPLFDAI
-42 GEDFTLPAAV
+42 GEDFVLPAAV

-67 GLLAAG
+67 GLLASG

-90 VGVGLVARAAAG
+90 VALGLVARAAAS
-102 DAYGLLFGSALV
+102 DAYGLLLGSALV

-129 KKYFPD
+129 KKYLPD
-135 RIGLLT
+135 RIGLMT

-148 AISTFTPPLVAVPI
+148 AISTFVPPLVAVPV

-177 FALAGLAPWIVLAVR
+177 FALAGLAPWIVLALR
-192 ARRAAAA
+192 ARRAALAEV
-199 AAADGD
+199 D
-205 LERVSTRVFARMWR
+205 LEPVSTRVFGRMWR
-219 LPTAWALAVSFF
+219 LPTAWALAVTFF

-242 WLPKILVDTAEVTP
+242 WLPKILVDTAGVTP
-256 QVAGILLSL
+256 QVAGTLLSL

-270 LPASLVVPA
+270 LPASLVVPV
-279 LVARRDVVLP
+279 LVARRGVVLP
-289 LFVIASAAGVLGAG
+289 LFIVASASGVLGAG

-311 APWLWVALLGALPL
+311 APWLWVALLGILPL

-357 ATMLMPLGV
+357 VTMLMPIGV
-366 GLLHDASGSWTAP
+366 GLIHDATGSWTVP
-379 LIILIAISLLALPAG
+379 LVMLLAISLLAVPAG
-394 IVIARRKT
+394 VVIARRKT

>member
-1 VTSPASR
+1 MTSLEPLAVR
-8 SLWRGRALALVGIV
+8 RGRILAVVGIV

-31 VASLSPLYDAI
+31 VASLSPLFDAI

-67 GLLAAG
+67 GLLASG

-90 VGVGLVARAAAG
+90 VALGLVARSAAT
-102 DAYGLLFGSALV
+102 DAYGLLLGSALV

-129 KKYFPD
+129 KKYFAD
-135 RIGLLT
+135 RIGLMT

-148 AISTFTPPLVAVPI
+148 AISTFVPPLVAVPV

-192 ARRAAAA
+192 ARRAALAEV
-199 AAADGD
+199 D
-205 LERVSTRVFARMWR
+205 LEPVSTRVFGRMWR
-219 LPTAWALAVSFF
+219 LPTAWALAVTFF

-242 WLPKILVDTAEVTP
+242 WLPKILVDTAGVTP
-256 QVAGILLSL
+256 QVAGTLLSL

-270 LPASLVVPA
+270 LPASLAVPV

-289 LFVIASAAGVLGAG
+289 LFLIAAASGVLGAG

-311 APWLWVALLGALPL
+311 APWLWVTLLGILPL

-357 ATMLMPLGV
+357 VTMLMPIGV
-366 GLLHDASGSWTAP
+366 GLIHDATASWTVP
-379 LIILIAISLLALPAG
+379 LIMLVVISLLAVPAG
-394 IVIARRKT
+394 VVIARRKT

-411 GSW
+411 GTW

>member
-1 VTSPASR
+1 MTSPDPLAVR
-8 SLWRGRALALVGIV
+8 RGRILALVGIV

-31 VASLSPLYDAI
+31 VASLSPLFDAI
-42 GEDFTLPAAV
+42 GEDFVLPAAV

-67 GLLAAG
+67 GLLASG

-80 ERTTLVALGA
+80 ERTTLVALSA
-90 VGVGLVARAAAG
+90 VALGLVARAAAV
-102 DAYGLLFGSALV
+102 DAYGLLLGSALV

-135 RIGLLT
+135 RIGLMT

-148 AISTFTPPLVAVPI
+148 AISTFVPPLIAVPV

-192 ARRAAAA
+192 ARRAALAEV
-199 AAADGD
+199 DI
-205 LERVSTRVFARMWR
+205 EPVSTRVFGRMWR
-219 LPTAWALAVSFF
+219 LPTAWALAVTFF

-242 WLPKILVDTAEVTP
+242 WLPKILVDTAGVTP
-256 QVAGILLSL
+256 QVAGSLLSL

-270 LPASLVVPA
+270 LPASLVVPV
-279 LVARRDVVLP
+279 LVARRGVVLP
-289 LFVIASAAGVLGAG
+289 LFIVASASGVLGAG

-311 APWLWVALLGALPL
+311 APWLWVTLLGILPL

-357 ATMLMPLGV
+357 VTMLMPIGV
-366 GLLHDASGSWTAP
+366 GLIHDATGSWTVP
-379 LIILIAISLLALPAG
+379 LVMLLAISLLAVPAG
-394 IVIARRKT
+394 VVIARRKT

>member
-1 VTSPASR
+1 MTSPDPLAVR
-8 SLWRGRALALVGIV
+8 RGRILAVVGIV

-31 VASLSPLYDAI
+31 VASLSPLFDAI
-42 GEDFTLPAAV
+42 GEDFVLPAAV

-67 GLLAAG
+67 GLLASG

-90 VGVGLVARAAAG
+90 VALGLVARAAAG
-102 DAYGLLFGSALV
+102 DAYGLLLGSALV

-135 RIGLLT
+135 RIGLMT

-148 AISTFTPPLVAVPI
+148 AISTFVPPLVAVPV

-177 FALAGLAPWIVLAVR
+177 FALAGLAPWIVLALR
-192 ARRAAAA
+192 ARRAALAEV
-199 AAADGD
+199 D
-205 LERVSTRVFARMWR
+205 LEPVSTRVFGRMWR
-219 LPTAWALAVSFF
+219 LPTAWALAVTFF

-242 WLPKILVDTAEVTP
+242 WLPKILVDTAGVTP
-256 QVAGILLSL
+256 QVAGTLLSL

-270 LPASLVVPA
+270 LPASLVVPV
-279 LVARRDVVLP
+279 LVARRGVVLP
-289 LFVIASAAGVLGAG
+289 LFIVASASGVLGAG

-311 APWLWVALLGALPL
+311 APWLWVTLLGILPL

-357 ATMLMPLGV
+357 VTMLMPIGV
-366 GLLHDASGSWTAP
+366 GLIHDATGSWTVP
-379 LIILIAISLLALPAG
+379 LVMLLAISLLAVPAG
-394 IVIARRKT
+394 VVIARRKT